1 MSNRPKRPRV
11 RRLRVRRRSVVIV
24 FKDRDGIT
32 LKATRRR
39 AGRKHRVRMKVS
51 ATGRLRN
58 RRLRPGTVYVYSVR
72 AVDAAGFR
80 SPTLRLRVR
89 THGRR

>member
-1 MSNRPKRPRV
+1 M
-11 RRLRVRRRSVVIV
+11 IV
-24 FKDRDGIT
+24 FKDRGGIT

-39 AGRKHRVRMKVS
+39 AGRKHRMRVKVS

-58 RRLRPGTVYVYSVR
+58 RRLRPGTVYVYRVR
-72 AVDAAGFR
+72 AVDVTGHR
-80 SPTLRLRVR
+80 SSVLRLRVR